1 MLIAELFSRANAVV
15 AEVQE
20 LGKHLAVPTTAEHF
34 TYRSICNICTHTCRI
49 NNNKNFYRS
58 MRVSLQ
64 GGASH
69 SPALSMA
76 APMIA
81 AAAAETNT
89 LRSATMLP
97 RHTLH

>member
-49 NNNKNFYRS
+49 TIRVYRS
-58 MRVSLQ
+58 MRLSLQ